1 MSDHPSKIKCKVENQ
16 PKSKAHNPAQ
26 LIMMRTVSHESSN
39 ETEDLEWS
47 RSSNP
52 DVDDDFQPAPASTKA
67 NRPMYSDLI

>member
-1 MSDHPSKIKCKVENQ
+1 
-16 PKSKAHNPAQ
+16 
-26 LIMMRTVSHESSN
+26 MMRTVSHESSN

-67 NRPMYSDLI
+67 NRPMNSDLI